1 MLIIK
6 IKKEILEEVN
16 MINIDEQIKIIMKG
30 ADEIIGLDTLKEK
43 LKKSNEENRPL
54 IVKLGLDPSAPDIHL
69 GHTVVLRKMK
79 QLQDLGHKIVIII
92 GDFTGKIGDPTGKA
106 KGRKALS
113 TEQVLENA
121 KTYEKQIFKILD
133 KEKTDV
139 RFNSEWLSKLLFE
152 ETIKLASTMTVA
164 RMLEREDF
172 KKRYESQIPISIHE
186 FFYPLMQG
194 YDSVVLNADIELG
207 GTDQRFNVLMGR
219 MLQKEYGQE
228 SQTTIFMPLLEGLD
242 GKEKMSKSLGNYIGI
257 DEDADVMFEKAMRI
271 PDELIIKYFNLVTD
285 IHPDIIE
292 GIEKELNDGS
302 INPRDIKMRLARE
315 ITLLY
320 NNEEKTKSAEERF
333 KKVFQKGQIPDN
345 IEVIKVNKNNLDIS
359 EILVN
364 NNFVKSKNELRRIS
378 NQGGLKVNENKIS
391 DLSKV
396 EIEDKMIIQI
406 GKKKFVCIELI

>member
-1 MLIIK
+1 
-6 IKKEILEEVN
+6 

-133 KEKTDV
+133 KEKTNV
-139 RFNSEWLSKLLFE
+139 RFNSEWLSKLSFE

-406 GKKKFVCIELI
+406 GKKKFVCIELL